1 MRIEITGTA
10 AIRRYFMTSH
20 LCMVKFSPVFLA
32 VLDSAIGA
40 KKNRLHSTTTV
51 ALMFWVDSPLTESEM
66 GIV

>member
-1 MRIEITGTA
+1 MRIEITGRA
-10 AIRRYFMTSH
+10 AIRRHFMTSH

-40 KKNRLHSTTTV
+40 KKHRLYSTTTV
-51 ALMFWVDSPLTESEM
+51 ALMFWVDPPLTVSVI